1 MVRCVKLNCAFAN
14 NGICAGTVLRLPR
27 DLRPLYIAPM
37 STFSRCLPALLLAA
51 SLAACAPPEGLRAT
65 PGGSGPTIVVDWDA
79 EPLPE
84 LPFPNDLAL
93 RVDTSSPTGVR
104 FNLSMEAPTEL
115 EREAREKANELTG
128 FGIFTAITVSFD
140 ELLDLDGFAAR
151 QADDGDFSDD
161 AIYVIDVTPGSPTF
175 LEPVRLDVGHGRFPG
190 DALSPDNYF
199 PNDAH
204 ADVPSLLYDTHDE
217 DVNGNGLLDPGEDV
231 DNDGVLDKPNTWPA
245 NGDPRE
251 DLLTWYE
258 RETNTL
264 MVRPV
269 VPLREETTYAVVLTE
284 RATGMD
290 GSPIRS
296 PWDYVNHTRQTAD
309 LLPALQTLETYG
321 LDEEDIGFAWTFTTA
336 RVTGDL
342 KDLRRAI
349 DGEGPWGWLPDE
361 VPFTMGPAELM
372 HDRDDA
378 INDYILPIERIFS
391 LVAGLGLAP
400 EESLD
405 ALRDHYD
412 WAGGMVGGSFQVPWF
427 LPDTDDGGI
436 DDSDEMWHLDPVT
449 GEAPYE
455 TITVHFTCVL
465 PKADENVQQPF
476 PVANYGHGYGSTRL
490 EFLGFAWAF
499 ARVGIAACSF
509 DYPGHG
515 IELDAADRE
524 TAESLLDALD
534 MMPLLEHLERDRARD
549 LTNDGAKNSGDDQ
562 WTSDAFHTRDM
573 VRQGAF
579 DHLWFRKVL
588 ETCGTGTF
596 GDVNGDGTQE
606 VACDWDADGVPDI
619 GGPDVN
625 YHLLGGSLGGINT
638 AVAAGVTKPGDYDTI
653 IPVVAGGGLMDV
665 GWRSGLSGVRQANV
679 GRTISPFFVGIPT
692 EEGGLSIQQYVIRTV
707 RERSLPVATLPS
719 IPAGGS
725 ILIENLDNGEERT
738 GYIPADG
745 RFRLAIPADGA
756 DAAEKR
762 MLTGIP
768 ETGPEEGVVYG
779 TDDNVGLG
787 DRMRLT
793 IRDAE
798 GGQVAVIDT
807 WEGDVEHEGVT
818 FLAGSPLVAG
828 SSGLGHIRSSPRL
841 RRIVGTLAMVTEPA
855 DPIAYAPHY
864 VDEPFADLGGTP
876 ANVLLVPTQGDEIV
890 PCATGIAI
898 GRAARYWGQDQIHGS
913 TGLTIDQWMV
923 DRQIIRGDERWG
935 PYEDKQNRKILFD
948 ADDLDN
954 GIDQWNEMSDEP
966 LRITL
971 ETETGFAG
979 MRLPYVEPQ
988 GTHGFNFPRPDWQ
1001 FDMHTFMG
1009 LQLATFSMTNGQT
1022 LTDDPCLQDASC
1034 DWLRPLPEEGR

>member
-1 MVRCVKLNCAFAN
+1 MP
-14 NGICAGTVLRLPR
+14 RLAV
-27 DLRPLYIAPM
+27 PLYSARM
-37 STFSRCLPALLLAA
+37 STLSRCLPLLGVAA
-51 SLAACAPPEGLRAT
+51 TLVACAPAEGLRAT
-65 PGGSGPTIVVDWDA
+65 PGGNGPTIVVDWDA
-79 EPLPE
+79 DPLPE

-104 FNLSMEAPTEL
+104 FNLSMEAPTLL

-128 FGIFTAITVSFD
+128 FGTFTAITVAFD
-140 ELLDLDGFAAR
+140 ELLDLDDFSAR

-175 LEPVRLDVGHGRFPG
+175 QQPVRLDVGHGRFPG
-190 DALSPDNYF
+190 DAFTPANYF

-217 DVNGNGLLDPGEDV
+217 DLNDNGLLDPGEDV
-231 DNDGVLDKPNTWPA
+231 DNDGVLDAPNVWPVG
-245 NGDPRE
+245 GDPRE

-284 RATGMD
+284 RAIGVD
-290 GSPIRS
+290 GQPIRS

-309 LLPALQTLETYG
+309 LLPAVDALAPYG
-321 LDEEDIGFAWTFTTA
+321 LDVDDIGFAWTFTTA

-342 KDLRRAI
+342 KDLRRAM
-349 DGEGPWGWLPDE
+349 DGEGPWGWLPEE
-361 VPFTMGPAELM
+361 VPFAMGPAELL

-378 INDYILPIERIFS
+378 INDYILPMERVFS
-391 LVAGLGLAP
+391 LVAGLDLAP
-400 EESLD
+400 EESVD
-405 ALRDHYD
+405 ALRDHFE
-412 WAGGMVGGSFQVPWF
+412 WANGLVGGSFEVPWF
-427 LPDTDDGGI
+427 MPDLDDGGI
-436 DDSDEMWHLDPVT
+436 DDSDEWWHLDPLT
-449 GEAPYE
+449 GEASYE
-455 TITVHFTCVL
+455 TITVSYTCVL
-465 PKADENVQQPF
+465 PKADAEHQQPF
-476 PVANYGHGYGSTRL
+476 PVANYGHGYGSSRL

-499 ARVGIAACSF
+499 ARVGIAACAF

-515 IELDAADRE
+515 LDIAGDQMDQAI
-524 TAESLLDALD
+524 TLLDALQ
-534 MMPLLEHLERDRARD
+534 MLPLLEHLERDRARD
-549 LTNDGAKNSGDDQ
+549 LTNDGVDDSGDDQ

-596 GDVNGDGTQE
+596 GDTNGDGVDE
-606 VACDWDADGVPDI
+606 VACDWDADGTPDI
-619 GGPDVN
+619 GGPDVD

-638 AVAAGVTKPGDYDTI
+638 AVAAGVTKPGDYETI
-653 IPVVAGGGLMDV
+653 VPVVAGGGLMDV

-679 GRTISPFFVGIPT
+679 GRTISPFFVGIPD
-692 EEGGLSIQQYVIRTV
+692 EQGGLSIQQYVMRTT
-707 RERSLPVATLPS
+707 RERALPVATLAS
-719 IPAGGS
+719 IPAGGTV
-725 ILIENLDNGEERT
+725 LIENIDNGEVRI
-738 GYIPADG
+738 GGIPADG
-745 RFRLAIPADGA
+745 RFRLAIPADGL
-756 DAAEKR
+756 DAAEKK
-762 MLTGIP
+762 MITGMP
-768 ETGPEEGVVYG
+768 ATGAEEGVVYG
-779 TDDNVGLG
+779 VPDNLGLG
-787 DRMRLT
+787 DRLRLT
-793 IRDAE
+793 VTDAAGAE
-798 GGQVAVIDT
+798 VAVIDT
-807 WEGDVEHEGVT
+807 WETDVTHEEVT
-818 FLAGSPLVAG
+818 FPAGSPLVAA

-864 VDEPFADLGGTP
+864 VAEPFEELGGEP

-898 GRAARYWGQDQIHGS
+898 ARAARYWDLDQQHGS

-923 DRQIIRGDERWG
+923 DREIIRGDERWG
-935 PYEDKQNRKILFD
+935 IYEDKQGNKILFD
-948 ADDLDN
+948 ADDLDD
-954 GIDQWNEMSDEP
+954 GINQWNEPSDEP
-966 LRITL
+966 LRITV
-971 ETETGFAG
+971 ETANGVAG

-1009 LQLATFSMTNGQT
+1009 LQLATYSWSNGQT
-1022 LTDDPCLQDASC
+1022 LTDDHCLEDASC